1 MKSVP
6 YMGHPMRYDT
16 INLKDEEKP
25 SDMNRKMKNLFS
37 YATKEL
43 AQDAFLRWLFENY
56 RCEDASVRAACR
68 RLFESFTEN
77 RLDFDKITDLKTE
90 AQWKKIDVSIWFKI
104 DGVDYLIV
112 IEDKVESAE
121 HDQLDKYTK
130 SITEH
135 NDWWKEHQTRY
146 EKTRKEQDI
155 RFINDEKNI
164 FKIFYKTDLVDD
176 EERKRVKDYGWC
188 LYDLNEIARL
198 FADLSATDEILRDY
212 CDHIHEKATAIRRET
227 PPSKW
232 GLLEWH
238 AFFRDYEPS
247 ELISAKKEIGR
258 YQNSFYYIKFFV
270 KGHETD
276 YPCLEIRSRDF
287 VFDENT
293 GRNCQTA
300 LAVLYSI
307 DRAKIG
313 ITRETIDAWQQKLI
327 QNEFHPSNRKDV
339 ETHQQIAKITRE
351 CAEDTEES
359 LKQTLYQLE
368 TLLAKT
374 FL

>member
-1 MKSVP
+1 
-6 YMGHPMRYDT
+6 MRYDT
-16 INLKDEEKP
+16 INLKDEKKP
-25 SDMNRKMKNLFS
+25 STMDRKTKNLFS

-77 RLDFDKITDLKTE
+77 RLDFDKIKDLKTE
-90 AQWKKIDVSIWFKI
+90 AQWKNIDVSIWFKI

-130 SITEH
+130 SIKEH

-164 FKIFYKTDLVDD
+164 FKIFYKTDLIDKEE
-176 EERKRVKDYGWC
+176 EERVNGYGWRPYG
-188 LYDLNEIARL
+188 LREIDAL

-212 CDHIHEKATAIRRET
+212 CDHIHEKAMAIKRET

-238 AFFRDYEPS
+238 AFFHDYEPS
-247 ELISAKKEIGR
+247 ALVSAKKEIGR
-258 YQNSFYYIKFFV
+258 YQNSYYYIKFFV

-287 VFDENT
+287 VFYEKT
-293 GRNCQTA
+293 GRICQTA

-307 DRAKIG
+307 DRAKTD
-313 ITRETIDAWQQKLI
+313 ITQKNIITWQMKLMRNGF
-327 QNEFHPSNRKDV
+327 QPTNRKDV
-339 ETHQQIAKITRE
+339 KTQQQIAKITLE

-359 LKQTLYQLE
+359 LKKTLYQLE
-368 TLLAKT
+368 TLLAKA
-374 FL
+374 FA